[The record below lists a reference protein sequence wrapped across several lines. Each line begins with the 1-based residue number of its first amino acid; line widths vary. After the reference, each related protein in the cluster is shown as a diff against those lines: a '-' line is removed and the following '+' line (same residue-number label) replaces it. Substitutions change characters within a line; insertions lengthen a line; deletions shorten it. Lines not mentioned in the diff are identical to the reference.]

1 MTDRMHSPPFTLSLS
16 LYDQPLF
23 EVDLLWLIFLA
34 SVITCFTLIF
44 FGFVEICK
52 CPFFKFFDGFA
63 ALDHYF
69 EFPQSLDYNYKCN
82 TGIKNGINETD
93 DNGEKDSAQ
102 HTSISPTEILVSGNV
117 DPEKLVKIANPDNNP
132 ASLAHAA
139 LTSLAD
145 DLEFDV
151 AHLTQAEAHIM
162 LAELQ
167 SLRSTVGSRVSLF
180 MKQSDV
186 SVDAFE
192 PDASYGE
199 ACLIDALMWLLRKR
213 FPVQGDVTLEFS
225 EFVPATQGEQ
235 TGERNNSKEDNPRGY
250 NSGIPE
256 QCEHPEMQSEH
267 ENGSENGPT
276 TSGSSLSGL
285 SSWAYSD
292 YDPYPNSGRFRGVV
306 PTARSI
312 LHFVKDALHDKLQNL
327 STSEIDTLLGRL
339 NRRRQKIIRLG
350 ASAINSRRH
359 PGWDTSRSEFDEYA
373 ALEKAQ
379 LDAYV
384 GLVDGIMLSI
394 RERCNASQRP
404 LSEESCYTWSEYAS
418 DHDEMTEDEIQPL
431 VYSRGF

>member
-151 AHLTQAEAHIM
+151 AHLTQAKAHIM

-167 SLRSTVGSRVSLF
+167 SLRSIVGSRVSLF
-180 MKQSDV
+180 MKQSNV

-199 ACLIDALMWLLRKR
+199 ACLIDALMWLLQKR
-213 FPVQGDVTLEFS
+213 FPVAQRN
-225 EFVPATQGEQ
+225 
-235 TGERNNSKEDNPRGY
+235 TGEPK
-250 NSGIPE
+250 
-256 QCEHPEMQSEH
+256 
-267 ENGSENGPT
+267 
-276 TSGSSLSGL
+276 
-285 SSWAYSD
+285 
-292 YDPYPNSGRFRGVV
+292 FRG
-306 PTARSI
+306 
-312 LHFVKDALHDKLQNL
+312 
-327 STSEIDTLLGRL
+327 
-339 NRRRQKIIRLG
+339 
-350 ASAINSRRH
+350 
-359 PGWDTSRSEFDEYA
+359 W
-373 ALEKAQ
+373 
-379 LDAYV
+379 
-384 GLVDGIMLSI
+384 
-394 RERCNASQRP
+394 
-404 LSEESCYTWSEYAS
+404 
-418 DHDEMTEDEIQPL
+418 
-431 VYSRGF
+431 